1 MRTAGTRPHAVIV
14 YTETLGTIHDI
25 GYSVVVEIEF
35 DPAKDAA
42 NVDKHGVSLAR
53 TGQLEIVAVTEN
65 SRPEERER
73 RFRIYGL
80 LEGEAYCAVVT
91 WRDGTARA
99 ISLRRAN
106 RMERKRH
113 EFQGGN

>member
-1 MRTAGTRPHAVIV
+1 MRYSYIQKALGSAGA
-14 YTETLGTIHDI
+14 I
-25 GYSVVVEIEF
+25 GYGAVVEIEF

-42 NVDKHGVSLAR
+42 DVEKHGVSLAR
-53 TGQLEIVAVTEN
+53 TGHVTIMAVTEN
-65 SRPEERER
+65 SRAEERER

-80 LEGEAYCAVVT
+80 PDGKACCAVLT

-99 ISLRRAN
+99 ISLRKAS

-113 EFQGGN
+113 EFPGRG

>member
-1 MRTAGTRPHAVIV
+1 M
-14 YTETLGTIHDI
+14 
-25 GYSVVVEIEF
+25 EIEF
-35 DPAKDAA
+35 DPLKDAA
-42 NVDKHGVSLAR
+42 NVEKHGVSLAR

-80 LEGEAYCAVVT
+80 LEGEPYCAVLT

-99 ISLRRAN
+99 ISLRKAN

-113 EFQGGN
+113 GVQRGD

>member
-1 MRTAGTRPHAVIV
+1 M
-14 YTETLGTIHDI
+14 E
-25 GYSVVVEIEF
+25 
-35 DPAKDAA
+35 
-42 NVDKHGVSLAR
+42 KHGVSLAR

-80 LEGEAYCAVVT
+80 MEDEAYCAVLT

-99 ISLRRAN
+99 ISLRKAG

-113 EFQGGN
+113 GIQGGD

>member
-1 MRTAGTRPHAVIV
+1 
-14 YTETLGTIHDI
+14 
-25 GYSVVVEIEF
+25 VEIEF

-42 NVDKHGVSLAR
+42 NVEKHGVSPPAAE
-53 TGQLEIVAVTEN
+53 LEIVAVTEN

-73 RFRIYGL
+73 RFRLYGL
-80 LEGEAYCAVVT
+80 LDGEPHCAVLT

-113 EFQGGN
+113 ELQAEN